1 MNSRVDERVR
11 KFSPRWELS
20 LKADSCCIW
29 AVGGG
34 GGPGGGAGVWSLQ
47 RKKYQQGP
55 EGERARC
62 WQELLVTESSGK
74 AGMDRGSC
82 DTEN

>member
-1 MNSRVDERVR
+1 MGS
-11 KFSPRWELS
+11 
-20 LKADSCCIW
+20 
-29 AVGGG
+29 GGVA
-34 GGPGGGAGVWSLQ
+34 GGGAGVWSLQ
-47 RKKYQQGP
+47 RKKYQQGL

-62 WQELLVTESSGK
+62 WQELLVTESCGK

>member
-34 GGPGGGAGVWSLQ
+34 GGARGRSGGVVPAEEEVPARPRGGKSKVLAGA
-47 RKKYQQGP
+47 
-55 EGERARC
+55 
-62 WQELLVTESSGK
+62 
-74 AGMDRGSC
+74 AGH
-82 DTEN
+82 